1 MTTSVAAT
9 SQNTSDLCR
18 ITKAKQAV
26 DMSPNTVR
34 MLFGRGLTE
43 YKVGRA
49 VYFSRSE
56 LELFVKRKVVLEGR
70 TPRPEEKAT
79 AATAQAKRGGKA
91 ARK

>member
-1 MTTSVAAT
+1 MTTNAAAT
-9 SQNTSDLCR
+9 SQNSSDLCR
-18 ITKAKQAV
+18 ITKAKPAV

-70 TPRPEEKAT
+70 QPRPEEKAADT
-79 AATAQAKRGGKA
+79 APAKRSGKA